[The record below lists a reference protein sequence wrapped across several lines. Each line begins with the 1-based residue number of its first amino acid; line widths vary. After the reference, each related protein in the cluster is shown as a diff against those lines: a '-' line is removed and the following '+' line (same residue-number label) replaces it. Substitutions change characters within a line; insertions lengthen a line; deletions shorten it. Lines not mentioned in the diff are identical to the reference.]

1 VHGFNAVFESSRA
14 LEYFFNVDGRMS
26 RGFAE
31 KNMSISTAVE
41 EGGEKT
47 GVESDERLSPH
58 PLPGGFTG
66 IALMVVLQSTVFLPG
81 HFFLEAFCFVQTWFS
96 RKWSGNLRVIMEPL
110 AGS

>member
-1 VHGFNAVFESSRA
+1 
-14 LEYFFNVDGRMS
+14 MS
-26 RGFAE
+26 RGLAE
-31 KNMSISTAVE
+31 KNMSIDSTVE

-47 GVESDERLSPH
+47 GVENDERLSPH
-58 PLPGGFTG
+58 SLPGGFTG

-96 RKWSGNLRVIMEPL
+96 RKWSGNLRVIMGPL